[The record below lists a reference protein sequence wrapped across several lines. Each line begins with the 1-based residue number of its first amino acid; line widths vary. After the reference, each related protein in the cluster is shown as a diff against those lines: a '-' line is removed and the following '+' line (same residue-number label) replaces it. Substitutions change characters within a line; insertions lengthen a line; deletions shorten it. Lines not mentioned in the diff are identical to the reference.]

1 MDNLLI
7 FRRKNDK
14 SLVLTQIIDMS
25 LTIEEHV
32 AKILANNSELE
43 YRFSTD
49 PDEFGFD
56 PINVFYDCLVV
67 TDENEVAYDM
77 SKVREFWRTI
87 LRINREPV
95 LAKLDI
101 DYQRAL
107 EENDTVAAAEIVA
120 KKNILRDATED
131 PRIDTAT
138 TIFELRDIY
147 PDLLRAG

>member
-1 MDNLLI
+1 M
-7 FRRKNDK
+7 
-14 SLVLTQIIDMS
+14 
-25 LTIEEHV
+25 
-32 AKILANNSELE
+32 
-43 YRFSTD
+43 
-49 PDEFGFD
+49 
-56 PINVFYDCLVV
+56 VV

-87 LRINREPV
+87 LRKNREPV

-101 DYQRAL
+101 EYQRAL

-147 PDLLRAG
+147 PDLLRAE